1 MIYLDSASSYPIL
14 PEVMESL
21 TKSFRTHYANSS
33 SSHSLGLQEAEVV
46 KNWEVSKVLVAIQFS
61 QHLDRDTIRICLY
74 AYFAILSLLT
84 YSYLGTVMFIFHCC
98 FRLIAGLAL
107 STIQKTVT
115 L

>member
-46 KNWEVSKVLVAIQFS
+46 KN
-61 QHLDRDTIRICLY
+61 
-74 AYFAILSLLT
+74 
-84 YSYLGTVMFIFHCC
+84 
-98 FRLIAGLAL
+98 
-107 STIQKTVT
+107 
-115 L
+115 